1 MRYGLNIL
9 FITALLGF
17 IALPALAEPSAAAG
31 GAGESGGRA
40 YLGVHIDRLT
50 PETAAALKLS
60 DLSGAVVLDID
71 QDGPACR
78 AGLHENDVI
87 VGFNGTVIREPQQ
100 LATLIHASSAGTVIT
115 LRVIRS
121 GQSRDFKVTLG
132 SMPRMFEHTPPLS
145 NAMSGGPM
153 LAVPMPPVTP
163 MPDIEVPT
171 FAALY
176 SRNGI
181 VVESISPQLSD
192 FFGVDHGRG
201 VLVRSIEKGSP
212 ADAAGLRAGDVIVK
226 INNEVVHDVSDWRR
240 SLRRQTGKVQLGIV
254 RDKHPQTVEITLP
267 GPQTTGS
274 IPDFDGEQFDRS
286 MDEYGRNMNQFGCDM
301 EQFVPDRQLWA
312 NLHLDKQQLEDL
324 RRQIESSM
332 QELRPQ
338 LEQQMPEI
346 RKQMEQWRPE
356 LQREMQELQKQLKE
370 QSRQLSAM
378 KPDAR
383 QLEEMRREIE
393 NSMKDLG
400 PQFQRQMEE
409 WRPQFEEEMRK
420 FRGEMDR
427 QKFDLQN
434 KLPNSGSQ
442 YQF

>member
-1 MRYGLNIL
+1 
-9 FITALLGF
+9 
-17 IALPALAEPSAAAG
+17 
-31 GAGESGGRA
+31 
-40 YLGVHIDRLT
+40 
-50 PETAAALKLS
+50 
-60 DLSGAVVLDID
+60 
-71 QDGPACR
+71 
-78 AGLHENDVI
+78 
-87 VGFNGTVIREPQQ
+87 
-100 LATLIHASSAGTVIT
+100 
-115 LRVIRS
+115 
-121 GQSRDFKVTLG
+121 
-132 SMPRMFEHTPPLS
+132 
-145 NAMSGGPM
+145 
-153 LAVPMPPVTP
+153 
-163 MPDIEVPT
+163 
-171 FAALY
+171 
-176 SRNGI
+176 

-192 FFGVDHGRG
+192 FFGVDRGRG

-274 IPDFDGEQFDRS
+274 IPDFDWEQFGRS
-286 MDEYGRNMNQFGCDM
+286 MDEYGRNMNQFGRDM

-332 QELRPQ
+332 QELQPQ